1 MALNMKKLGK
11 GEVVYQHKGD
21 FLIPMIRRNLEGNQ
35 FFLSLV
41 EEK

>member
-11 GEVVYQHKGD
+11 GEIVYRYKGD